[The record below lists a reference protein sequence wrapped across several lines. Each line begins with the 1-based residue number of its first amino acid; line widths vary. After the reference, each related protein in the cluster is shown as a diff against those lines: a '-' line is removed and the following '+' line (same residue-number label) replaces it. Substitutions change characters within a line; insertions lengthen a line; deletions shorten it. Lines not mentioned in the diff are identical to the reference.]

1 MIQKKQCLPDIAGHM
16 LIEQKR
22 NVAACT
28 RDAQIEA
35 NF

>member
-1 MIQKKQCLPDIAGHM
+1 MIPKKQCLPDITGHM
-16 LIEQKR
+16 IIEHTA